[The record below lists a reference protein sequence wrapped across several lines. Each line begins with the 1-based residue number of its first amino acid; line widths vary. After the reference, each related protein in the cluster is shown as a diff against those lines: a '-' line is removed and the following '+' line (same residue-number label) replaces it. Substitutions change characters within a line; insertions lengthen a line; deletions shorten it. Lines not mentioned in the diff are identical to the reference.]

1 MHARIHFFL
10 KICGMHVCFM
20 GEFLSHVKS
29 VVFAGVYI
37 RFGKNQAK
45 MIDKE
50 RLPQYFI
57 LNLLRDGRGER
68 I

>member
-1 MHARIHFFL
+1 
-10 KICGMHVCFM
+10 MHVCFM